1 MVDGKKL
8 GGLLGLM
15 AGWASLAP
23 DDAEAAVYSKDG
35 RRLLD
40 LLNKAASG
48 TLDISEPPLEYHGVI
63 PKDVFDSI
71 RGKDPSFT
79 SPRLGSYEDDIFH
92 YWNAHHNH
100 MSNEEIENAI
110 ELITNGAERYHT
122 KGNEPYPVGIGAIG
136 DHKAYNAS
144 LKPGEEFTRVYQIN
158 PIKKKRLLKKI
169 EEPSGNA
176 GWRSNTEEPSIPS
189 SNSVEKTG
197 LRSEHISADGVSDD
211 SNIPA
216 IDALRKGMLP
226 LFAGG
231 TAAALAPGE
240 ARAFV
245 PVQDYRARAIPA
257 DEYPWPADSPGYV
270 NREPGLGTPLVDVA
284 DLATAPVGAVT
295 AAGRAASVLA
305 EPVISWG
312 MDKAGNWL
320 GAGLGGLLGYFGGE
334 E

>member
-1 MVDGKKL
+1 MTNIMR
-8 GGLLGLM
+8 GLLPLFA
-15 AGWASLAP
+15 AGGAAAALAP
-23 DDAEAAVYSKDG
+23 DEAEAAVYSKDG

-71 RGKDPSFT
+71 RGKNPSFT

-100 MSNEEIENAI
+100 MSNEEIENAV

-211 SNIPA
+211 SHIPA
-216 IDALRKGMLP
+216 IETMRKGMLP

-240 ARAFV
+240 ASASV
-245 PVQDYRARAIPA
+245 PAEQYRWPA
-257 DEYPWPADSPGYV
+257 DEPGYV
-270 NREPGLGTPLVDVA
+270 NREPGLETPLVDVA
-284 DLATAPVGAVT
+284 DFAVAPIGAATV
-295 AAGRAASVLA
+295 AGRAASAAA
-305 EPVISWG
+305 EPFIAYG

-320 GAGLGGLLGYFGGE
+320 GDKLGGLLGYFGWGE
-334 E
+334 